1 MVAERMGSNSPRINS
16 RGKHPVIGTGPSRRS
31 EIFAVAGVCAGLLIV
46 WAAYELGQARAGHN
60 RREAQQSRIDVES
73 ELEAARAENG
83 QLREGIALL
92 ETDAKIDAEGY
103 SQVESQLAALQAE
116 ILMQQ
121 EDLAFYRGIVA
132 DQEAGVRIQ
141 DLELLRGVDES
152 SYSMHLVLAQAIGA
166 SRRISGFVEL
176 KVEGTRGGA
185 PVTLNLADLAGQND
199 RKTRLNFS
207 FRYFQNLEADLVLP
221 EGFAPARVKVKLT
234 PQGKSAKPVEQSFDW
249 VMPVG

>member
-1 MVAERMGSNSPRINS
+1 MVAERMGSHSPRIRS
-16 RGKHPVIGTGPSRRS
+16 RGKNPVIGTGPSHRS
-31 EIFAVAGVCAGLLIV
+31 EIFAVAALCAGLIIV
-46 WAAYELGQARAGHN
+46 WVAYELGQARAGHN
-60 RREAQQSRIDVES
+60 SREAQQGRIDAES
-73 ELEAARAENG
+73 ELGETREENK
-83 QLREGIALL
+83 QLREKIALL
-92 ETDAKIDAEGY
+92 ETDAKIDAKGY

-116 ILMQQ
+116 ILKQQ

-152 SYSMHLVLAQAIGA
+152 SYSMHLVLAQPIGA
-166 SRRISGFVEL
+166 SRRISGTVEL
-176 KVEGTRGGA
+176 DVEGMSEGA
-185 PVTLNLADLAGQND
+185 SVTLNLADLSGQKA

-234 PQGKSAKPVEQSFDW
+234 PQGKSAKPVEKSFDW

>member
-16 RGKHPVIGTGPSRRS
+16 RGKHPVIGTGSRRS

-46 WAAYELGQARAGHN
+46 WVAYELGQARAGHN

-73 ELEAARAENG
+73 ELEVVSEENE
-83 QLREGIALL
+83 QLWEKIALL

-152 SYSMHLVLAQAIGA
+152 SYSMRLVLAQAIGA

-176 KVEGTRGGA
+176 NVEGTSHGA

-249 VMPVG
+249 VMAVG

>member
-1 MVAERMGSNSPRINS
+1 MGSDSPRIRT
-16 RGKHPVIGTGPSRRS
+16 RGKHPVIGAGPSRRS

-46 WAAYELGQARAGHN
+46 WAAYELGQGRAGHN
-60 RREAQQSRIDVES
+60 RREAQQSRADMES
-73 ELEAARAENG
+73 ELG
-83 QLREGIALL
+83 LTREDNERFREKIALL
-92 ETDAKIDAEGY
+92 ETDARIDAEGY
-103 SQVESQLAALQAE
+103 RQVESQLAALQAE
-116 ILMQQ
+116 ILTQQ

-141 DLELLRGVDES
+141 DLELLRGVDDS

-176 KVEGTRGGA
+176 HVEGTSDGA
-185 PVTLNLADLAGQND
+185 PVTLNLADLAGQNE
-199 RKTRLNFS
+199 RKSRLNFS

-234 PQGKSAKPVEQSFDW
+234 PQGKSEPVEQSFDW